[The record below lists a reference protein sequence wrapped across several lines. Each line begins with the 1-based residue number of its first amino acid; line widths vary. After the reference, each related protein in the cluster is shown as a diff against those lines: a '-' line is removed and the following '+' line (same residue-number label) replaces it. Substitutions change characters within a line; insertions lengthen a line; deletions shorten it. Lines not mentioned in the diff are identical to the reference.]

1 MPERGIV
8 LNANASIRILHVNKT
23 INIIAEIIHVKNE
36 ACECSGQSRSAH
48 AQATKPRSGE
58 ARRAHTALAQS
69 NQSAAAHDR
78 ENAKTENTAP
88 RKAAIRANPT
98 CSRASPCAP
107 CSRPTP
113 GPGVTIGH
121 QTPTEAYL
129 PRVFNASPFCLHP
142 EAERGSE
149 QVSALSACCVV
160 LSAART
166 PRFSLELADEVHH
179 SRCCVVV
186 VDNARRARTCRSSQ
200 SRLNAPM

>member
-1 MPERGIV
+1 MRHASVVVSLEVRTHRRLSPEAAKRAALTPHWHSPTRV
-8 LNANASIRILHVNKT
+8 PRRTTARTRKLKT
-23 INIIAEIIHVKNE
+23 PHRE
-36 ACECSGQSRSAH
+36 
-48 AQATKPRSGE
+48 KPRS
-58 ARRAHTALAQS
+58 ARIQHVVAPRRAHRAAGQHQALVSPSDTKLQ
-69 NQSAAAHDR
+69 
-78 ENAKTENTAP
+78 
-88 RKAAIRANPT
+88 RKP
-98 CSRASPCAP
+98 
-107 CSRPTP
+107 
-113 GPGVTIGH
+113 
-121 QTPTEAYL
+121 AYL

-186 VDNARRARTCRSSQ
+186 EDNARRARTCRSSQ